1 MNAAQIIEAFKE
13 LPAEERTRVLHF
25 VHEHETVPKLSPE
38 ELGDLGE
45 RLADATDPEE
55 IAALGKAFVNGF
67 YGMKVDA

>member
-1 MNAAQIIEAFKE
+1 MNATEIIEAFKE

-25 VHEHETVPKLSPE
+25 VHEHETVPKLTPE

-55 IAALGKAFVNGF
+55 IAALEKAFVNGF
-67 YGMKVDA
+67 YGTKVDA